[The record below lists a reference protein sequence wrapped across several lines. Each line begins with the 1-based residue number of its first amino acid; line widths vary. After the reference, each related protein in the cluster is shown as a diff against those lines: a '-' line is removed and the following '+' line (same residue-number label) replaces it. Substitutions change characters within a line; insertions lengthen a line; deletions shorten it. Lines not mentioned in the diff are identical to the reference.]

1 MAINPSKAP
10 VMEPAEIARETIK
23 KMAMQRIAPTPDNY
37 RRIYNEI
44 ARTPATENLE
54 EALAKALK
62 QLPRDKV
69 ENVKWLSSW
78 EKMLISRDWKGLPS
92 LMATEME
99 EDVTASKRW
108 PAAIRELLRQ
118 WEARHA
124 GLTQQRKKEAVER
137 VLINFSNDPALP
149 EKLQAMTRS
158 WSEYK
163 TIGGTTDVGEEQ
175 RVSEVSATEI
185 DNSPQTAVPAS
196 PRIAAMQ
203 EANSAAQTM
212 LIMSLQLGLLP
223 RLEGYPE
230 LQAEA
235 SKLLK
240 QTEKVQKPE
249 EWQKLAKALKA
260 LFMRVELLGVEDTA
274 IKHDLLELLK
284 LLVDNISELVSDDQW
299 LKGQIAAVQTILSSP
314 LEKALIR
321 SAEKS
326 LKEVIYKQGSLKH
339 SLAEAKHNFKHMVA
353 VFIERLGDISDST
366 GSYHEKIENYH
377 HQLSQTDDIA
387 QINALV
393 QSLMQDTRE
402 LQSNVLRSHEF
413 LTEERAR
420 VLQTEEKIRQLE
432 LELME
437 LSEKVRI
444 DQLTGVMNRRGLD
457 EAFIREMARAERG
470 ESQLSF
476 ALLDIDNFKQFNDQ
490 YGHDAGD
497 AALQHLAQTIR
508 DCLRPTDIVARFGGE
523 EFVLILPETP
533 MPEAVVVVARLQ
545 RELTK
550 RFFLHKNE
558 RLLVTFSAGI
568 ALYKTGDLQET
579 VFYRA
584 DQAMYLAKTTGKN
597 RVLTEDDL
605 AQSKSSG
612 TS

>member
-1 MAINPSKAP
+1 MATNPSKPP

-78 EKMLISRDWKGLPS
+78 EKMLTSRNWKELPS

-99 EDVTASKRW
+99 EDVTASRRW
-108 PAAIRELLRQ
+108 PTAIRELLRQ

-124 GLTQQRKKEAVER
+124 GLTQQRKKEALER

-163 TIGGTTDVGEEQ
+163 TIGGSTEAPEEQ
-175 RVSEVSATEI
+175 KASEVSATEI
-185 DNSPQTAVPAS
+185 DSSPQTAVSAS
-196 PRIAAMQ
+196 PRMAAMQ
-203 EANSAAQTM
+203 EANSAVQTM
-212 LIMSLQLGLLP
+212 LVMSLQLGLLP

-432 LELME
+432 QELME

-444 DQLTGVMNRRGLD
+444 DQLTGVLNRRGLD

-470 ESQLSF
+470 ESLLSF

-523 EFVLILPETP
+523 EFVLILPETS
-533 MPEAVVVVARLQ
+533 MQEAVLVVTRLQ

-558 RLLVTFSAGI
+558 RLLVTFSAGV

-597 RVLTEDDL
+597 RVLTEEDL

-612 TS
+612 AS